1 MKALALQAFDAPP
14 AVIDVED
21 PVAGPGEVLVRM
33 AAASVNAY
41 DLGVASGAM
50 KAYLP
55 YEFPAVIG
63 NDLAGRIE
71 SVGEGVESLPVGARV
86 FGMMGMKGAIHDGTF
101 GELATPQAASIA
113 IAPDAVA
120 DADAGSLAV
129 AGTTAMSA
137 VEAVA
142 PDEGS
147 RVLVVGATGGVGTF
161 AVQLAALRGAHV
173 IASVRPGDEGFVTE
187 LGAAGTVDYTGDL
200 AATIRERYPDGVDG
214 VIDAVNRDHA
224 AFATLVGLVRAG
236 GRAASVVGGAGEST
250 EIGGTAVFNAG
261 GEPAHLGALAD
272 LVVRGALR
280 VAIRRTYALADAGK
294 ALQDFADEHTLG
306 KLVITIA

>member
-1 MKALALQAFDAPP
+1 MKALALQAVDVPP
-14 AVIDVED
+14 ALIDVED
-21 PVAGPGEVLVRM
+21 PVAAAGEVLVRM

-71 SVGEGVESLPVGARV
+71 ALGDGVEGLTVGARV

-113 IAPDAVA
+113 IAPDALA
-120 DADAGSLAV
+120 DVDAGALAV

-137 VEAVA
+137 VEALA
-142 PDEGS
+142 PGEGA

-161 AVQLAALRGAHV
+161 AVRLAALRGAHV
-173 IASVRPGDEGFVTE
+173 IASVRPGDEGFVTD
-187 LGAAGTVDYTGDL
+187 LGAAETVDYTDDVV
-200 AATIRERYPDGVDG
+200 ATIRGRYPGGIDG

-224 AFATLVGLVRAG
+224 AFATLVGLVGAG
-236 GRAASVVGGAGEST
+236 GRAASVVGGASEST
-250 EIGGTAVFNAG
+250 EIGGASVFNVG
-261 GEPAHLGALAD
+261 GEPAHLGSLAD
-272 LVVRGALR
+272 LVVQGKLR
-280 VAIRRTYALADAGK
+280 VAIRRTYALDDAGK
-294 ALQDFADEHTLG
+294 ALQDFAAEHTLG
-306 KLVITIA
+306 KLAITIA